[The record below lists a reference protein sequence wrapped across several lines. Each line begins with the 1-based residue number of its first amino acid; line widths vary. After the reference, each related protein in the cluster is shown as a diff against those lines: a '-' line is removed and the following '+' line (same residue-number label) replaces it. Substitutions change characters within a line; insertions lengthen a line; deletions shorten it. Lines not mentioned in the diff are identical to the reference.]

1 MTGIDRRGDTP
12 MGPPW
17 PVDVLADLHAGA
29 LDPAVSDDLWPRV
42 RHDPD
47 ALAVLA
53 ALDAT
58 RAELA
63 GVAARPAPPMPEH
76 LAARLDAAVAAEA
89 RTAFRPPAPPPV
101 APPTAPVVDL
111 AKARKRRN
119 QRWGWAAGA
128 LAAAAAVAVV
138 VIAVPRGGS
147 PVTGEAA
154 APPQQLTAG
163 QLNGATLASALGRS
177 DYGPLS
183 DQGRRSA
190 CLTANHVTGQPVGGM
205 RVTLNGEPGVLMVLT
220 TGQTAR
226 YRLLVVGRNCAAGTP
241 DELANVVVGGLPAPT
256 R

>member
-29 LDPAVSDDLWPRV
+29 LDPAVSDDLWSRV

-63 GVAARPAPPMPEH
+63 GVVARPAPPMPEH
-76 LAARLDAAVAAEA
+76 LAARLDAVIAAEA
-89 RTAFRPPAPPPV
+89 RTAYRQPAAPVPPPAPV
-101 APPTAPVVDL
+101 ADL
-111 AKARKRRN
+111 ARARRRRN

-128 LAAAAAVAVV
+128 LVAAAAVAVV
-138 VIAVPRGGS
+138 VIAVPRGAS

-154 APPQQLTAG
+154 APPQQLSSG
-163 QLNGATLASALGRS
+163 QLTGTTVASAIGRS

-183 DQGRRSA
+183 DQGRRST

-205 RVTLNGEPGVLMVLT
+205 RVTLDGEPGILMVLT

-226 YRLLVVGRNCAAGTP
+226 YRLLVVGPGCAAGTP